1 MVRVA
6 LYMAVVASGVA
17 VAMGFAPVGAGS
29 TGLRLRAPVGASGS
43 ACARRPS
50 VALQMSDRVAEIK
63 EVLKELDEFRA
74 KIVDQSTGL
83 AKKVK
88 AKPKDLQKALENH
101 PDIIK
106 IDQAKEQLEAELKSL
121 E

>member
-1 MVRVA
+1 MHMLKAA
-6 LYMAVVASGVA
+6 LCSAVVATPHA
-17 VAMGFAPVGAGS
+17 FAPAGPA
-29 TGLRLRAPVGASGS
+29 GLRLRGPGNGA
-43 ACARRPS
+43 ACARQPRQPVS
-50 VALQMSDRVAEIK
+50 MQMTTERKAEIQ

-88 AKPKDLQKALENH
+88 AKPKDLQKALETH
-101 PDIIK
+101 PDILK